1 MTLNF
6 FGKSKRRVQKA
17 AATARDVRRKGIGL
31 VEVLAAMVILAVTLT
46 SLAPLVYSVSR
57 STLTV
62 TGRVYRNG
70 VLMQEVNRLVA
81 LPYDNLTV
89 GTTSVSVS
97 SSPYPHT
104 RTIIISEPVANLK
117 VVKVK
122 IVPLNSAFSP
132 DSVTFKRTKARTSKY
147 LCTTCQ

>member
-1 MTLNF
+1 MKNKL
-6 FGKSKRRVQKA
+6 FGKFARGSKQSRQPQPGRPRR
-17 AATARDVRRKGIGL
+17 GIGL

-104 RTIIISEPVANLK
+104 RTITITEPVANLK
-117 VVKVK
+117 TVKVK
-122 IVPLNSAFSP
+122 IVPLSSAFAP

>member
-1 MTLNF
+1 MKIKFSRKPTRSAHSGVHGQL
-6 FGKSKRRVQKA
+6 SL
-17 AATARDVRRKGIGL
+17 RKGVGL
-31 VEVLAAMVILAVTLT
+31 IEVIAAMVILGITLT

-62 TGRVYRNG
+62 TGKAYRNG

-89 GTTSVSVS
+89 GTTSRSVS
-97 SSPYPHT
+97 TSPYPHT
-104 RTIIISEPVANLK
+104 RTITITEPVAN
-117 VVKVK
+117 VK
-122 IVPLNSAFSP
+122 IVKIKVVPVSSAFPS
-132 DSVTFKRTKARTSKY
+132 DSVSFTRTKARTSKY

>member
-1 MTLNF
+1 MTIKF
-6 FGKSKRRVQKA
+6 FGKFARRSKQRRQPQSG
-17 AATARDVRRKGIGL
+17 RLRRGIGL

-104 RTIIISEPVANLK
+104 RTITISEPVANLK
-117 VVKVK
+117 IVKVK
-122 IVPLNSAFSP
+122 IVPLSSAFAP

>member
-1 MTLNF
+1 
-6 FGKSKRRVQKA
+6 
-17 AATARDVRRKGIGL
+17 
-31 VEVLAAMVILAVTLT
+31 MVILAVTLT

-89 GTTSVSVS
+89 GTTSVTVS
-97 SSPYPHT
+97 SNPYPHT
-104 RTIIISEPVANLK
+104 RTITITEPVANLK
-117 VVKVK
+117 TVKVK
-122 IVPLNSAFSP
+122 IVPLSSAFAA

>member
-1 MTLNF
+1 MKNKL
-6 FGKSKRRVQKA
+6 FGKFARRSKQSTQAQTGRPRR
-17 AATARDVRRKGIGL
+17 GIGL

-104 RTIIISEPVANLK
+104 RTITITEPVANLK
-117 VVKVK
+117 TVKVK
-122 IVPLNSAFSP
+122 IVPLSSAFAP

>member
-1 MTLNF
+1 MIFKL
-6 FGKSKRRVQKA
+6 FGKS
-17 AATARDVRRKGIGL
+17 ARTSRQPMQPQARTVRRGIGL
-31 VEVLAAMVILAVTLT
+31 IEILAAMVILAVTLT

-57 STLTV
+57 NTLTV

-89 GTTSVSVS
+89 GTTSVTVS

-104 RTIIISEPVANLK
+104 RTITISEPVANLK
-117 VVKVK
+117 IVKIK
-122 IVPLNSAFSP
+122 IVPLSSAFAA

>member
-1 MTLNF
+1 MTIKL
-6 FGKSKRRVQKA
+6 FGKFARPSSQRTRAQTDRR
-17 AATARDVRRKGIGL
+17 RRGIGL

-97 SSPYPHT
+97 SRPYPHT
-104 RTIIISEPVANLK
+104 RTITISEPVANLK
-117 VVKVK
+117 IVKVK
-122 IVPLNSAFSP
+122 IVPLSSAFAP

>member
-1 MTLNF
+1 MKHKL
-6 FGKSKRRVQKA
+6 FGRLARRSRAETQPQ
-17 AATARDVRRKGIGL
+17 RGRSRRGIGL

-89 GTTSVSVS
+89 GTTSVTVS
-97 SSPYPHT
+97 SNPYPHT
-104 RTIIISEPVANLK
+104 RTITITEPVANLK
-117 VVKVK
+117 TVKVK
-122 IVPLNSAFSP
+122 IVPLSSAFAA